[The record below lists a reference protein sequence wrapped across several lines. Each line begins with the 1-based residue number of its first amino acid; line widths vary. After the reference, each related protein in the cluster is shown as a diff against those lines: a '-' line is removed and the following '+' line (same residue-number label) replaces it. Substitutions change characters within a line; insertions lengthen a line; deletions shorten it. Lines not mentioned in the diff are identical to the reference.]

1 MEITLDKIS
10 KTEALIKIRLIED
23 DYQLKVDE
31 KIKDYAKKSNL
42 KGFRPGKVPMG
53 LIKKMY
59 GKGVLAEEVNDILS
73 RKLYDYIREQELQVL
88 GDPLPDEEVNSAVDW
103 DNQKEFEFQYKLGL
117 AEDFDVTIDKKV
129 KVDTYT
135 IKIDDDVI
143 QETIENLQNQMG
155 EMTNPDKSAAGDSL
169 FGTLVNEEAGVE
181 KDVLLEIEKIEKKA
195 QKDFIGKSKEEVITF
210 AIAKAIKDDDYV
222 TQITDLDKDAIK
234 GIKSDFSFTI
244 KNVNRTEPAEV
255 NQELFDK
262 TFGKDSVKS
271 LEEFKE
277 RIKEVVS
284 QNYAK
289 EEVNFE
295 KVAIQNKLV
304 SANKF
309 DLPDEFLKDWLLRSN
324 DGKVT
329 PEDVAK
335 EYDGYAKE
343 LKWSLIKN
351 KIVKNNEIKV
361 ENDEVLAEAKNLIKS
376 QLAASGMAG
385 EQFESNL
392 DAFADNYLKGE
403 NGDNYMKVYNQVM
416 DEKVIGYVKENITL
430 KSKAVS
436 VKEFRE
442 MPLN

>member
-23 DYQLKVDE
+23 DYQPKVDE

-53 LIKKMY
+53 LIKKMF
-59 GKGVLAEEVNDILS
+59 GKSVLVEEVNHILS
-73 RKLYDYIREQELQVL
+73 HKLYDYIREQELQVL
-88 GDPLPDEEVNSAVDW
+88 GDPLPDEDQNGSVDW

-135 IKIDDDVI
+135 IKVDDAVI

-155 EMTNPDKSAAGDSL
+155 EMTNPDQSAADDSL
-169 FGTLVNEEAGVE
+169 FGTLVNADAGVE
-181 KDVLLEIEKIEKKA
+181 KDVLLEIEKFEKKA
-195 QKDFIGKSKEEVITF
+195 QKDFVGKSKGDEITF
-210 AIAKAIKDDDYV
+210 TITKAIKDEDYI
-222 TQITDLDKDAIK
+222 TQITDLDKDGIK
-234 GIKSDFSFTI
+234 SLKSDFSFTI

-262 TFGKDSVKS
+262 TFGKDSVTN
-271 LEEFKE
+271 LDDFKA

-284 QNYAK
+284 QNYVK
-289 EEVNFE
+289 EETTFE
-295 KVAIQNKLV
+295 KIAIQNKLV
-304 SANKF
+304 AANKF
-309 DLPDEFLKDWLLRSN
+309 ELPDEFLKDWLLRSN
-324 DGKVT
+324 EGKVT
-329 PEDVAK
+329 PDDVAK
-335 EYDGYAKE
+335 EYEGYAKE

-351 KIVKNNEIKV
+351 KIVKAAEIKV
-361 ENDEVLAEAKNLIKS
+361 ENEEVLAEAKSLIKS

-416 DEKVIGYVKENITL
+416 DQKVIDYVKENITI
-430 KSKAVS
+430 KSKEVS
-436 VKEFRE
+436 AKEFRE

>member
-23 DYQLKVDE
+23 DYQPKVDE

-59 GKGVLAEEVNDILS
+59 GKSVLVEEVNHILS
-73 RKLYDYIREQELQVL
+73 HKLYDYIREQELQVL
-88 GDPLPDEEVNSAVDW
+88 GDPLPDEDQNGSVDW

-135 IKIDDDVI
+135 IKVDDAVV

-155 EMTNPDKSAAGDSL
+155 EMTNPDQSAAGDSL
-169 FGTLVNEEAGVE
+169 FGTLVNADAGVE
-181 KDVLLEIEKIEKKA
+181 KDVLLEIEKFEKKA
-195 QKDFIGKSKEEVITF
+195 QKDFVGKSKGDEITF
-210 AIAKAIKDDDYV
+210 KITKAIKDEDYI
-222 TQITDLDKDAIK
+222 TQITDLDKD
-234 GIKSDFSFTI
+234 GIQSLKSDFSFTI

-262 TFGKDSVKS
+262 TFGKDSVTN
-271 LEEFKE
+271 LDDFKA

-289 EEVNFE
+289 EETTFE
-295 KVAIQNKLV
+295 KIAIQNKLV
-304 SANKF
+304 AANKF
-309 DLPDEFLKDWLLRSN
+309 ELPDEFLKDWLLRSN
-324 DGKVT
+324 EGKVT
-329 PEDVAK
+329 PDDVAK
-335 EYDGYAKE
+335 EYEGYAKE

-351 KIVKNNEIKV
+351 KIVKTAEIKV
-361 ENDEVLAEAKNLIKS
+361 ENEEVLAEAKSLIKS

-416 DEKVIGYVKENITL
+416 DQKVIDYVKENITI
-430 KSKAVS
+430 KSKEVS
-436 VKEFRE
+436 AKEFRE

>member
-1 MEITLDKIS
+1 LEITLDKIS

-53 LIKKMY
+53 LIRKMY
-59 GKGVLAEEVNDILS
+59 GKSVLVEEVNHILS
-73 RKLYDYIREQELQVL
+73 HKLYDYIREQELQVL
-88 GDPLPDEEVNSAVDW
+88 GDPLPDEAQNSSVDW

-117 AEDFDVTIDKKV
+117 AEDFDVAIDKKV

-135 IKIDDDVI
+135 IVIDDAVI

-155 EMTNPDKSAAGDSL
+155 GMTNPDKSIAGDSL
-169 FGTLVNEEAGVE
+169 FGTLVNEEAGIE
-181 KDVLLEIEKIEKKA
+181 KDVILEIEKIEKKA
-195 QKDFIGKSKEEVITF
+195 HKDFIDKSKDDVITF
-210 AIAKAIKDDDYV
+210 AIDKAIKDEDYV
-222 TQITDLDKDAIK
+222 TQITELDKDAIK
-234 GIKSDFSFTI
+234 AIKSDFNFTV

-271 LEEFKE
+271 LDEFKA

-289 EEVNFE
+289 EETSFE

-304 SANKF
+304 SGNNF
-309 DLPDEFLKDWLLRSN
+309 EIPEEFLKEWLLKSN
-324 DGKVT
+324 EGKVT
-329 PEDVAK
+329 PEDVDK
-335 EYDGYAKE
+335 EFEGYAKE

-351 KIVKNNEIKV
+351 KIVKNGEIKV
-361 ENDEVLAEAKNLIKS
+361 ENDEVLGEAKILIKG
-376 QLAASGMAG
+376 QLAASGMVG
-385 EQFESNL
+385 DQFESNL
-392 DAFADNYLKGE
+392 DSFADNYLKGE

-416 DEKVIGYVKENITL
+416 DQKVIDYLKNNITL
-430 KSKAVS
+430 NSKEVTA
-436 VKEFRE
+436 KEFRE
-442 MPLN
+442 IPLN

>member
-23 DYQLKVDE
+23 DYQPKVDE

-59 GKGVLAEEVNDILS
+59 GKSVLVEEVNHILS
-73 RKLYDYIREQELQVL
+73 HKLYDYIREQELQVL
-88 GDPLPDEEVNSAVDW
+88 GDPLPDEDQNGSVDW

-117 AEDFDVTIDKKV
+117 AEDFEVTIDKKV

-135 IKIDDDVI
+135 IKVDDAVI

-155 EMTNPDKSAAGDSL
+155 EMTNPDQSAAGDSL
-169 FGTLVNEEAGVE
+169 FGTLVNADAGVE
-181 KDVLLEIEKIEKKA
+181 KDVLLEIEKFEKKA
-195 QKDFIGKSKEEVITF
+195 QKDFAGKSKGDEITF
-210 AIAKAIKDDDYV
+210 TITKAIKDEDYI
-222 TQITDLDKDAIK
+222 TQITDLDKD
-234 GIKSDFSFTI
+234 GIKSLKSDFRFTI

-262 TFGKDSVKS
+262 TFGKDSVTN
-271 LEEFKE
+271 LDDFKA

-289 EEVNFE
+289 EETTFE
-295 KVAIQNKLV
+295 KIAIQNKLV
-304 SANKF
+304 ATNKF
-309 DLPDEFLKDWLLRSN
+309 ELPDEFLKDWLLRSN
-324 DGKVT
+324 EGKVT
-329 PEDVAK
+329 PDDVAK
-335 EYDGYAKE
+335 EYEGYAKE

-351 KIVKNNEIKV
+351 KIVKAAEIKV
-361 ENDEVLAEAKNLIKS
+361 ENEEVLAEAKSLIKS
-376 QLAASGMAG
+376 QLAVSGMAG

-416 DEKVIGYVKENITL
+416 DQKVIDYVKENITI
-430 KSKAVS
+430 KSKEVS
-436 VKEFRE
+436 AKEFRE